1 MIQHHLRHLDIDD
14 LIILSS
20 IVAPDF
26 CCSDVAK
33 TLGLTP
39 PAVTHRLNKYRLH
52 IPNFSIKTQAKRG
65 HYILSPETKAFC
77 IKAREAL
84 NALLV
89 THEAA

>member
-20 IVAPDF
+20 IVSPN
-26 CCSDVAK
+26 CCFSGIAR

-39 PAVTHRLNKYRLH
+39 PAVTHRVNKYREH
-52 IPNFSIKTQAKRG
+52 IPNFSITTKRG
-65 HYILSPETKAFC
+65 KYVLSPETKDFC
-77 IKAREAL
+77 IKAKKAL